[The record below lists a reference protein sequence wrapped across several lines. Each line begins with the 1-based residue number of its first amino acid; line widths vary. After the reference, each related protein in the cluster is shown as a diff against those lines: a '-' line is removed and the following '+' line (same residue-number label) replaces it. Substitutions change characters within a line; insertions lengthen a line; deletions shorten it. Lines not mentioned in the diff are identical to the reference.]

1 MQLFIIVVYCNIN
14 FKIMNKEELEKHKVI
29 TAHFMAITNHIE
41 SLENKNY
48 AYKLMQW
55 VNRLKNF
62 ASKITKQL
70 FRSLDEE
77 HIETYDEW
85 ANFMADIMVVSEK
98 IGYDKAYALLKTY
111 ESGDVLEVDGENQAV
126 KNQLTYL
133 KNFSE

>member
-1 MQLFIIVVYCNIN
+1 
-14 FKIMNKEELEKHKVI
+14 MNKEELEKHKVI
-29 TAHFMAITNHIE
+29 TAHFMAICNHIE

-48 AYKLMQW
+48 AFKLMQW
-55 VNRLKNF
+55 VNRLKSF
-62 ASKITKQL
+62 AKKITTQL
-70 FRSLDEE
+70 FKNLDDE

-85 ANFMADIMVVSEK
+85 ANFMADIMVVAEK

-133 KNFSE
+133 QNFKK